1 MKKIYHT
8 ILLASLG
15 LGVLISA
22 NYCAAKMTERFGWR
36 LDMTSK
42 QLYELSEETKEVLQQ
57 INSDVWIRCFLR
69 KTIFC
74 HW

>member
-36 LDMTSK
+36 LDMTS
-42 QLYELSEETKEVLQQ
+42 
-57 INSDVWIRCFLR
+57 NSYMNYPKKR
-69 KTIFC
+69 KKYC
-74 HW
+74 SR